1 MESPTSPSA
10 LLERWLSSALP
21 ADVADWLGGRCA
33 ALSASDLAGE
43 GARLLFTSY
52 GLIARRVPRRALALD
67 ADALAA
73 AARARPGW
81 DPSRWT
87 FDQAARAWLLA
98 GLPVRDGAALRA
110 AVDRLAACA
119 DLHESIALHL
129 ALPLLPDPP
138 LWAARAAEG
147 VRSSITAVFEAVAL
161 DNPYPADALDEV
173 AWNQLA
179 LKALFV
185 ASPLHRIVGYDR
197 RANPRLAR
205 MLADYAHERWAAKRA
220 ISPELW
226 RGVGPFADDA
236 MLADLARALADGD
249 PRQRAGAA
257 RALRGCPHTGA
268 AAVLATGH
276 EVPDLPW
283 TALA

>member
-1 MESPTSPSA
+1 MENPATPVA
-10 LLERWLSSALP
+10 LLERWLSTAL
-21 ADVADWLGGRCA
+21 ATDVAGWLGDRCA
-33 ALSASDLAGE
+33 TLASSDLAGD
-43 GARLLFTSY
+43 GARLLFTTY
-52 GLIARRVPRRALALD
+52 GLIARRVPRHDLAPD

-87 FDQAARAWLLA
+87 VDQAARARLLA
-98 GLPVRDGAALRA
+98 ALPARDAPALRA
-110 AVDRLAACA
+110 AIDRLAACA
-119 DLHESIALHL
+119 DLHELIALHH
-129 ALPLLPDPP
+129 ALPLLPRPE

-147 VRSSITAVFEAVAL
+147 VRSNIKAVFDAVAL

-185 ASPLHRIVGYDR
+185 ASPLHRIVGFDR

-205 MLADYAHERWAAKRA
+205 MLCDYAHERWAAKRA

-226 RGVGPFADDA
+226 RGVGPFADDV

-257 RALRGCPHTGA
+257 LALRGCPHPA
-268 AAVLATGH
+268 AGAVLAAGRD
-276 EVPDLPW
+276 VPDLPW